1 MNKSVI
7 ILIVVLILC
16 IVCMI
21 LGRSVIKINEGFTSS
36 ESKINSLENFGD
48 EDLTEIKN
56 SINQIRSSLTSE
68 FPDMSKYVT
77 KNQLTPPETCKVSNA
92 VDKDSYISKTQ
103 AEKLGSCKV
112 ANAVD
117 ADNYILKTLANK
129 ANSCPPPIDTSK
141 MVLKSTLPAA
151 QKPPACI
158 CPKVSVSAGLCKK
171 CPECPACPPP
181 PRPEPCKCPEVQ
193 PCPPAPKCPECPPQK
208 QCEKKVCPPCP
219 VPKETKCKP
228 KEIIKILKKIVYVD
242 RDGREIRSID
252 ETLTTPGPTQWTNN
266 SRSGSGSGSG
276 ASSYYD
282 ADDFKK
288 WTDAEGSDEIR
299 NLSSGSGLATPS
311 PLSSSSVDADSGKY
325 SDFPAPTDKP
335 FPESYKCQSTAFNN
349 EFRKYGVYGDN
360 RMMYDQYLPL

>member
-16 IVCMI
+16 VVCMI
-21 LGRSVIKINEGFTSS
+21 LGRSVIKINEGFTST
-36 ESKINSLENFGD
+36 ENKINSLENFGD

-92 VDKDSYISKTQ
+92 VDKDNYISKTQ

-219 VPKETKCKP
+219 VPKEVKCKP
-228 KEIIKILKKIVYVD
+228 KEIIKILKKTVYVD
-242 RDGREIRSID
+242 RDGKEIRSID
-252 ETLTTPGPTQWTNN
+252 ETLTTPGPTN
-266 SRSGSGSGSG
+266 SNSNTD
-276 ASSYYD
+276 SSYYD
-282 ADDFKK
+282 SDDFKK
-288 WTDAEGSDEIR
+288 WSDYSGSDEIR
-299 NLSSGSGLATPS
+299 NLSSGSGLSIPS
-311 PLSSSSVDADSGKY
+311 PTSSLNTDSDNGKY
-325 SDFPAPTDKP
+325 SNFPEPTDKP
-335 FPESYKCQSTAFNN
+335 YPESYKCQSTAFNN
-349 EFRKYGVYGDN
+349 EFRKFGVFGDN

>member
-16 IVCMI
+16 LVCMI
-21 LGRSVIKINEGFTSS
+21 LGRSVIKINEGFTSQQTQ
-36 ESKINSLENFGD
+36 SLENFGD
-48 EDLTEIKN
+48 EDISEIKD
-56 SINQIRSSLTSE
+56 SINKIRSSLTSE

-77 KNQLTPPETCKVSNA
+77 KNQLTPPETCKVANA
-92 VDKDSYISKTQ
+92 VDKDSYITKTQ

-112 ANAVD
+112 SNAVD

-193 PCPPAPKCPECPPQK
+193 PCPPAPKCPEFPPQK
-208 QCEKKVCPPCP
+208 QCEKKVCAPCP
-219 VPKETKCKP
+219 VPKEVKCKP
-228 KEIIKILKKIVYVD
+228 KEIIKILKKTIYVD
-242 RDGREIRSID
+242 QNGNQIKSID
-252 ETLTTPGPTQWTNN
+252 ETLTTPGPT
-266 SRSGSGSGSG
+266 SSGLLGGSSSG
-276 ASSYYD
+276 SYYD
-282 ADDFKK
+282 NDDFKK
-288 WTDAEGSDEIR
+288 WTDDSGSDEIR
-299 NLSSGSGLATPS
+299 NKSSGSGLATPA
-311 PLSSSSVDADSGKY
+311 PLSSSNVDTASGKY
-325 SDFPAPTDKP
+325 SDFASPTDKP
-335 FPESYKCQSTAFNN
+335 YPESYKCQSTAFNN
-349 EFRKYGVYGDN
+349 EFRKFGVHGDN
-360 RMMYDQYLPL
+360 RMMYDQYLAL